1 MPVDSEIF
9 VEVETV
15 GGDEDLAIEIARSLP
30 KVGREQVTC
39 KRVSKHHYR
48 CNWWRLE
55 DIAAYDNPGMK
66 GSLVTTGRICQ
77 SEFVHAMKVGG
88 KLKIQ
93 IISR

>member
-1 MPVDSEIF
+1 MPVDSETF
-9 VEVETV
+9 VEVKVV
-15 GGDEDLAIEIARSLP
+15 GEDEDLAVEIARSLP

-39 KRVSKHHYR
+39 KRITKHHYR

-55 DIAAYDNPGMK
+55 DTASYDNPGMK

-93 IISR
+93 ILTR